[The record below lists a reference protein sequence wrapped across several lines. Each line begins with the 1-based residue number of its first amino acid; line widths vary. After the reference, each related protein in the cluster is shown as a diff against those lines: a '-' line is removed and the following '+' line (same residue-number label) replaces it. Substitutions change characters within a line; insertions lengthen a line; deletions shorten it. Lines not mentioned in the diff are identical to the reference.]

1 MKPET
6 ANKILAPMCA
16 VFVILTAIL
25 IDGVKQGG
33 RQEKALQNKCDSLQ
47 IKLDS
52 CGNKTKKQD

>member
-1 MKPET
+1 
-6 ANKILAPMCA
+6 MCA